1 MQVPSSGSG
10 VTFNNLITENDSIN
24 PIDNATVYNGGG
36 VGVGDFNNDG
46 LPDIYFAGNM
56 VANKLYLNKGNF
68 KFEDVTAKAGVD
80 GKGRWAKGVS
90 VIDINNDGLLD
101 IYVCNSFSNDPK
113 KRQNL
118 LYINQ
123 GVDKNGVPIFKEEA
137 KEYGLD
143 IRLFSTMASFFDY
156 DNDGDLDMYLTVNE
170 PNPSE
175 YPNQFRPIN
184 VTGTGKSMGRL
195 YRNDWDPKLKHPV
208 FKDVSLAA
216 GIKIEGYGHGATI
229 ADINQD
235 GWKDIYVT
243 NDFLS
248 NNILYINNHD
258 GTFTDKSKEYFKH
271 TSFNAMGQDIEDIN
285 NDGLADIFELDM
297 SAPDNYRKKMMSGPS
312 SYNTIQNFDHYGYQ
326 YQYVRNTLQ
335 LNQGPSVGENN
346 EIGHP
351 AFSEIGFL
359 SGVSQTDW
367 SWTPLITDF
376 DNDGYRDIIVTN
388 GYPRDVT
395 DHDFVTYRSN
405 AFFITPKKEIL
416 KQIPSV
422 KIHNYAFQNKGG
434 VQFKDVSQDWG
445 LGVPSFSNGAVYVDL
460 NNDGAMDLVMNNIN
474 DKALIYK
481 NTATGDKENM
491 RHYINVAFKG
501 SGQNRQGIGAFV
513 DIYYQHGLHQ
523 VYENNPYRGY
533 LSTIL
538 PIAHFGLGK
547 CKVIDSIVVRWPN
560 KHRQIF
566 LNVNADQTLSAN
578 INNANQAY
586 EWPNTARI
594 KNPLFTNITGKAAL
608 KYIHRDTD
616 YQDFN
621 IQKLLPHKLSE
632 YNPALSV
639 GDLNN
644 DGLDDIVVGGNSIQ
658 PAQVFLQQRDGT
670 FKQRRLLEEEK
681 YDHPYL
687 DGGILIFDANGDKFP
702 DVLITSGG
710 YKTPANDPAYQ
721 DRLYINDGKGH
732 FTLAK
737 DALPQ
742 CFKSKLCV
750 RAFDYNNDGKL
761 DLFISG
767 RVEPWRYPAP
777 VDSYILRND
786 TKDGKVKFTDVTNK
800 VAPDLKKIGLVC
812 DAIFTDF
819 DNDGKT
825 DLILA
830 GEWMPI
836 TFLKNMGGRFVNF
849 TAKTGIGNKTGWWNS
864 IIGGD
869 FRHTG
874 RTDYIVGNLGLNS
887 LYQAHDEFPVYITA
901 KDFDERDRFDAFP
914 SLFLPGKDGI
924 KREYPANVRDDAFK
938 QMISLRKKFT
948 NYHSYADATMQDLL
962 TADQMKSALRLKAT
976 ELQSCYL
983 RNDGNGKFA
992 MVPLPVEAQ
1001 FSALNGMVTDD
1012 FDGDGNLDLLI
1023 NGNDFSTDVSI
1034 GRYDAL
1040 NGLLLK
1046 GDGKGGFSALSIAKS
1061 GIYLPGDG
1069 KALVKLKGAANS
1081 YLLAASEHAGPV
1093 KIFQLNSNVSMLK
1106 ISDTDQ
1112 SAIITY
1118 KDGRHTKQEFYYGSS
1133 FLSQSSRFILIN
1145 DKVAQVSIKDR
1156 SGKIRLA
1163 KF

>member
-1 MQVPSSGSG
+1 
-10 VTFNNLITENDSIN
+10 
-24 PIDNATVYNGGG
+24 
-36 VGVGDFNNDG
+36 
-46 LPDIYFAGNM
+46 
-56 VANKLYLNKGNF
+56 
-68 KFEDVTAKAGVD
+68 
-80 GKGRWAKGVS
+80 
-90 VIDINNDGLLD
+90 
-101 IYVCNSFSNDPK
+101 
-113 KRQNL
+113 
-118 LYINQ
+118 
-123 GVDKNGVPIFKEEA
+123 
-137 KEYGLD
+137 
-143 IRLFSTMASFFDY
+143 
-156 DNDGDLDMYLTVNE
+156 
-170 PNPSE
+170 
-175 YPNQFRPIN
+175 
-184 VTGTGKSMGRL
+184 
-195 YRNDWDPKLKHPV
+195 
-208 FKDVSLAA
+208 
-216 GIKIEGYGHGATI
+216 
-229 ADINQD
+229 
-235 GWKDIYVT
+235 
-243 NDFLS
+243 
-248 NNILYINNHD
+248 
-258 GTFTDKSKEYFKH
+258 
-271 TSFNAMGQDIEDIN
+271 
-285 NDGLADIFELDM
+285 
-297 SAPDNYRKKMMSGPS
+297 
-312 SYNTIQNFDHYGYQ
+312 
-326 YQYVRNTLQ
+326 
-335 LNQGPSVGENN
+335 
-346 EIGHP
+346 
-351 AFSEIGFL
+351 
-359 SGVSQTDW
+359 
-367 SWTPLITDF
+367 
-376 DNDGYRDIIVTN
+376 
-388 GYPRDVT
+388 
-395 DHDFVTYRSN
+395 
-405 AFFITPKKEIL
+405 
-416 KQIPSV
+416 
-422 KIHNYAFQNKGG
+422 
-434 VQFKDVSQDWG
+434 
-445 LGVPSFSNGAVYVDL
+445 
-460 NNDGAMDLVMNNIN
+460 
-474 DKALIYK
+474 
-481 NTATGDKENM
+481 
-491 RHYINVAFKG
+491 
-501 SGQNRQGIGAFV
+501 
-513 DIYYQHGLHQ
+513 
-523 VYENNPYRGY
+523 
-533 LSTIL
+533 
-538 PIAHFGLGK
+538 GLGK

-560 KHRQIF
+560 KHRQTF

-710 YKTPANDPAYQ
+710 YKTPAYDPAYQ

-786 TKDGKVKFTDVTNK
+786 TKDGRIKFTDVTNE

-836 TFLKNMGGRFVNF
+836 TFLKNIGGRFVNV
-849 TAKTGIGNKTGWWNS
+849 TAKTGIGNKPGWWNS

-887 LYQAHDEFPVYITA
+887 LYQANDEFPVYITA

-983 RNDGNGKFA
+983 RNDGNGRFV

-1081 YLLAASEHAGPV
+1081 YLLATSEHAGPV